1 MAEVRAALVFTRSA
15 ALEEYGEFPDLHYY
29 VLEDRNPSALR
40 LLSDRENR
48 LAIGDGLANLAIECD
63 RYDHPAKRLA
73 GPQAP
78 RIPTLPLERVRA
90 DPEPRV
96 ERRAR
101 LLRVNRIAVESPL
114 A

>member
-1 MAEVRAALVFTRSA
+1 MGLALRGELGMNPGAKRLSVDEIRAALVFTRSA
-15 ALEEYGEFPDLHYY
+15 ALEEYGGFPDLHYY
-29 VLEDRNPSALR
+29 ILEDRNPSALR

-73 GPQAP
+73 GRKLRASRLSLLNAFEP
-78 RIPTLPLERVRA
+78 IP
-90 DPEPRV
+90 
-96 ERRAR
+96 
-101 LLRVNRIAVESPL
+101 SP